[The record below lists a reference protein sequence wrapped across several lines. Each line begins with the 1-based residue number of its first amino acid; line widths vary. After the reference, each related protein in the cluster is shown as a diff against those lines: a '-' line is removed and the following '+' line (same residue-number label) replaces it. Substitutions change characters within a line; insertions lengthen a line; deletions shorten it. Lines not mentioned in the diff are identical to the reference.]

1 MGTLPEMGLDD
12 ENLLHPHLIA
22 PLLISLQNNL
32 HSLYHDELQSV
43 NRIFYE
49 TEENISQS
57 PAHDLNVVDN
67 SKSYENTIIKDFLTS
82 IDFYGKNCISESSP
96 TSNNAKDYL
105 SSSSSP
111 DLIREPNQYPTSQNS
126 LPSYCSSEY
135 NNMAPPNSF
144 SSQQSSIND
153 LLFSNSSQSLS
164 SPAKSSPV
172 HQNTF
177 SSQSSPVYNN
187 PMRPNSCP
195 LYSFPEY
202 KSAQSSPTYSSPL
215 SENSFYP
222 LPSVDQNSP
231 TVLNAVSNESS
242 SDQNG
247 NQNQYLESDIFRSSP
262 LSQSNEKPH
271 SDPCTSSAINHR
283 SNPSSLLRPGET
295 VKDAITRKFGGIS
308 NSVEDD
314 SKDGKVH
321 LWQFLVKLLV
331 NPKRYS
337 SLISWEDNDGK
348 FQFKEPEEVAKLWG
362 ERKKRNKQAIKN
374 MTYDKLSRSLRYYY
388 DKKL

>member
-22 PLLISLQNNL
+22 PLLSLRPQFSLQNNL
-32 HSLYHDELQSV
+32 HSFYHDELQSV
-43 NRIFYE
+43 NRILYE
-49 TEENISQS
+49 TEENISSS
-57 PAHDLNVVDN
+57 PAQDLNVVDN
-67 SKSYENTIIKDFLTS
+67 SKSYET
-82 IDFYGKNCISESSP
+82 
-96 TSNNAKDYL
+96 KDYL

-111 DLIREPNQYPTSQNS
+111 DLIRESNQYST
-126 LPSYCSSEY
+126 LH
-135 NNMAPPNSF
+135 NSF
-144 SSQQSSIND
+144 PAQYASIYND

-164 SPAKSSPV
+164 SPAKSSPI

-177 SSQSSPVYNN
+177 SSQSSPVYN
-187 PMRPNSCP
+187 
-195 LYSFPEY
+195 
-202 KSAQSSPTYSSPL
+202 SAQSSPTYSSPL

-222 LPSVDQNSP
+222 LLSVDQNSP
-231 TVLNAVSNESS
+231 TVLNAVSNESP

-247 NQNQYLESDIFRSSP
+247 NQNQYLDSDIFRSSP
-262 LSQSNEKPH
+262 LSQSNESPH

-388 DKKL
+388 DKKIMKKRKIKEICLSIFNGGI